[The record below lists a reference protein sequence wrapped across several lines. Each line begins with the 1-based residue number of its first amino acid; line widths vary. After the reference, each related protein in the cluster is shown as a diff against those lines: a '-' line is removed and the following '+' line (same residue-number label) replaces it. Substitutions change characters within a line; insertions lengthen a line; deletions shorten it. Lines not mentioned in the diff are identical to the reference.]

1 MCEMVS
7 VNASMSEKVCI
18 CQQVNV
24 NACECLCWGNTSRIQ
39 DARKT
44 QLIPESA
51 PFNGRDRWS
60 NCSVKT
66 SIVHGNKFMKVA

>member
-1 MCEMVS
+1 MCEIVS

-39 DARKT
+39 EARKT

-51 PFNGRDRWS
+51 PFNGRHLGLTVVS
-60 NCSVKT
+60 KHLLSMVINS
-66 SIVHGNKFMKVA
+66 